1 MGKPAACDGTMQGV
15 TQSEAAGCQKAES
28 DAGIDSPKDTL
39 EERREKKKK
48 RKEREKGKGKRLKM
62 EQQALDDKTEKTKSV
77 EEGERKKKPSTK

>member
-39 EERREKKKK
+39 EERRKKKK
-48 RKEREKGKGKRLKM
+48 KKKKKGKGNGKG
-62 EQQALDDKTEKTKSV
+62 
-77 EEGERKKKPSTK
+77 EGFEDGATSAR